1 MKKNLSL
8 VLVLVLLN
16 SCAESLAL
24 LGPLST
30 IGTGGK
36 IAQSAVSSGVS
47 YGVKKQTGKTPSQ
60 HALAYVKKHNP
71 ENKKENCIGIKS
83 TNSKACTIANKKVAL
98 AKSKVKETVTDKT
111 ASFKT
116 QFAKARNA
124 GKDYFVFKNK
134 IYNTSFKEKNNSK
147 KKSSFFKR

>member
-8 VLVLVLLN
+8 VLVLVLLS

-147 KKSSFFKR
+147 KKSIFFKR

>member
-47 YGVKKQTGKTPSQ
+47 YGVM
-60 HALAYVKKHNP
+60 
-71 ENKKENCIGIKS
+71 
-83 TNSKACTIANKKVAL
+83 VA
-98 AKSKVKETVTDKT
+98 
-111 ASFKT
+111 
-116 QFAKARNA
+116 R
-124 GKDYFVFKNK
+124 G
-134 IYNTSFKEKNNSK
+134 
-147 KKSSFFKR
+147 SSR